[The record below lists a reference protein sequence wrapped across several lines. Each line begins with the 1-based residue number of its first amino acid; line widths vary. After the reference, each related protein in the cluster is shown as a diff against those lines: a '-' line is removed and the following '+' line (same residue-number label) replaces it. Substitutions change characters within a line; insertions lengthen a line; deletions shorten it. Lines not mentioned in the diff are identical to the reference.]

1 MHPVRAVTSRTI
13 ESEPSLQRIV
23 LVNQPLGVA
32 PMSDQPSGPM
42 PPPPAPEQPGYA
54 SPPPG
59 AYPPPPPPPPGAYQ
73 PPPMAGTSTGAGA
86 TAGIMS
92 QFLGTAGWAI
102 LVGAVT
108 VVVPFVFN
116 RVFFFLPVIGLIR
129 GVLAIP
135 RGPMV
140 GGVIGIV
147 LSVIG
152 VVFTLYGLFGW
163 GWAAGAL

>member
-1 MHPVRAVTSRTI
+1 MNPVPPVTSRTI
-13 ESEPSLQRIV
+13 ESEPYLQRIV
-23 LVNQPLGVA
+23 LVNQPLGFA

-116 RVFFFLPVIGLIR
+116 RVFFFLPIIGLILGVRAIRR
-129 GVLAIP
+129 GQMI
-135 RGPMV
+135 
-140 GGVIGIV
+140 GGIIGIV

-152 VVFTLYGLFGW
+152 GIITLIGLFG
-163 GWAAGAL
+163 